1 MQGKFFDELEVG
13 DQFTSHRRTIT
24 ETDVV
29 NFTCLTGLLNPVFTD
44 EEFAREKGFGTR
56 VAPGPLT
63 MSIAIGLTD
72 ELCYGTVSAVA
83 GINNV
88 KFTAPVKPG
97 DTLWVK
103 TSIIDKR
110 ESTSQPD
117 RGPISLRHEVHN
129 QKGDQVCSFE
139 RILIFLKRDPHGQ

>member
-1 MQGKFFDELEVG
+1 MQGKFFNELKVG

-29 NFTCLTGLLNPVFTD
+29 NFTCLAGLLNPVFTD

-72 ELCYGTVSAVA
+72 ELTYGTATAVL

-97 DTLWVK
+97 DTIWVK
-103 TSIIDKR
+103 TTIIDKR
-110 ESTSQPD
+110 ESASRPD
-117 RGPISLRHEVHN
+117 RGLVSLRHEIRN
-129 QKGDQVCSFE
+129 QKGEQVCSFE
-139 RILIFLKRDPHGQ
+139 RTLMFLKRA